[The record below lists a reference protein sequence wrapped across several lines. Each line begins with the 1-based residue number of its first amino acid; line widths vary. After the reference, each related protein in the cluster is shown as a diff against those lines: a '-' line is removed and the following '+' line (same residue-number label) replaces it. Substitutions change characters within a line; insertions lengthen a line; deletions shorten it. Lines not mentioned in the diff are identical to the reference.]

1 MKKKALSL
9 AVSAAAAV
17 TMTSAHAAIY
27 VNERGTGEALIYPY
41 FSAENGNATNVNL
54 VNTTGAHKAVKVRI
68 LEGENSQEVLDFN
81 LYLSPE
87 DHFSFAISADEDGG
101 GRLNTGDNSCT
112 VPKIEGTLSSVL
124 TASRMTSKLQTQTPI
139 PRL

>member
-1 MKKKALSL
+1 MKKKALPL

-17 TMTSAHAAIY
+17 TMSAAHAAMY

-41 FSAENGNATNVNL
+41 FSAENGNTTNVNI

-87 DHFSFAISADEDGG
+87 DHFSFAISADSATGG
-101 GRLNTGDNSCT
+101 GQLTTGDNP
-112 VPKIEGTLSSVL
+112 VPSRPLLAQCPSVSIFMLL
-124 TASRMTSKLQTQTPI
+124 TRQLMTP
-139 PRL
+139 PPPP